1 MIDDQLIAK
10 EDDVSSPV
18 LIENVSFADFI
29 GIWDTTYDCDPIIDY
44 WHLCDGLG
52 MVTDRVSFGLDKN
65 DNEYREDVLGD
76 TSGSTYEAFSR
87 KDSGT
92 PMMPWAYERQRK
104 QGMPLDRSLLYQY
117 LGNLNSII
125 NACLGEYMTQFEG
138 LIPYRVSIDAPN
150 IQRTLPT
157 EGYHKWHCEDA
168 GEGVGK
174 RLLAYMLYLNDG
186 FEGGETEWLYQSRRE
201 APVSGRM
208 VIWPAGWTHMH
219 RGNPP
224 LSGEKYIATGWVQAV
239 RS

>member
-10 EDDVSSPV
+10 EDDVSSPI
-18 LIENVSFADFI
+18 LIENISIADFI
-29 GIWDTTYDCDPIIDY
+29 GIWDTTYDCDSLIDY

-52 MVTDRVSFGLDKN
+52 MATERVSFGLDGD
-65 DNEYREDVLGD
+65 DNEYRRNTLGD
-76 TSGSTYEAFSR
+76 SAESPYEAFSR
-87 KDSGT
+87 KDKGT
-92 PMMPWAYERQRK
+92 ALLPWQYERQRH
-104 QGMPLDRSLLYQY
+104 QGMPLDRNLMYQY
-117 LGNLNSII
+117 LGNLNSLI
-125 NACLGEYMTQFEG
+125 NACLGQYITQFEG
-138 LIPYRVSIDAPN
+138 LIGYQTSVDPPN

-168 GEGVGK
+168 GMGVGK